1 MKYFTT
7 RLTLTLL
14 IVAAFSNPV
23 RAQERRLEPV
33 DEATRDMSWAY
44 FKNRLLEAVM
54 KRDRKFVLAILDPN
68 VRMGLDGVR
77 GVAEFRKQWALDADD
92 SQLWRELPSALFA
105 GAAYRMRGP
114 VPHELCA
121 PYVHPRWPRDLDPHA
136 YGAIISRDALV
147 KAEPSSD
154 SRTLASLAYDIVAV
168 ADWEVADKARDFA
181 QKWVKIKLKT
191 GEGFVPEEQI
201 RSPIEHV
208 ACFVKTGNGWRMTA
222 LAPAGGQ

>member
-14 IVAAFSNPV
+14 IVAAFSNPL

-154 SRTLASLAYDIVAV
+154 SRTLASLAYEIVAV
-168 ADWEVADKARDFA
+168 ADWEVADKAPDFA